1 MLELETT
8 RIMCIIKPNYVKCG
22 RLFRRANAKN
32 QFKTN
37 FLIFFVNFVYK
48 YLKKLACFQ
57 LGTRAKIYDSG
68 AL

>member
-22 RLFRRANAKN
+22 RLFRRANA
-32 QFKTN
+32 QHSRPILLF
-37 FLIFFVNFVYK
+37 FFVNFVYK